1 MGMKL
6 AAIMFVLMLAMAGLG
21 KWYYSD
27 SQARIATLRENAAK
41 LETAVQIS
49 ESSIKLMQEN
59 AAKNAEL
66 NMKLQADLNK
76 AEQYG
81 DELRATLQK
90 HNLTALALRK
100 PGLIEKR
107 MNDATSK
114 LWSDISSDTSV
125 VGVQPFVAPG
135 TQDSNSN

>member
-1 MGMKL
+1 
-6 AAIMFVLMLAMAGLG
+6 MLALAGLG

-27 SQARIATLRENAAK
+27 SQARIATLRENVAK

-66 NMKLQADLNK
+66 NMQLQTDLTK
-76 AEQYG
+76 AERYG

-90 HNLTALALRK
+90 HDLTALALRK

-114 LWSDISSDTSV
+114 LWADISSDTAPARVQSDESV
-125 VGVQPFVAPG
+125 KPARPQN
-135 TQDSNSN
+135 SNSN